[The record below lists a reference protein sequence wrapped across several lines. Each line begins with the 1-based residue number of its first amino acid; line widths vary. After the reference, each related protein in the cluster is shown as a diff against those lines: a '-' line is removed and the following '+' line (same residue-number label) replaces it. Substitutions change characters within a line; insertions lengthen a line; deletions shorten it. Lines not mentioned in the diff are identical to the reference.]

1 MRNIINNIKNNAVL
15 YISGILAIASCFAVH
30 PDKQYIDYINFR
42 VLSILFCLMLIVA
55 ALGHAGTFDVLTNKL
70 LSKVKSYRG
79 KHKRHLPLPGTALC
93 LHGSAKLCFRYVLCY
108 VCLYI

>member
-15 YISGILAIASCFAVH
+15 YISGILAIASCFAVT
-30 PDKQYIDYINFR
+30 PDKQYIGYINFR

-70 LSKVKSYRG
+70 LSKVKTYRG
-79 KHKRHLPLPGTALC
+79 ISLLMSVMAFFMSMFLTNDVSLVTLIISLTKK
-93 LHGSAKLCFRYVLCY
+93 
-108 VCLYI
+108 